1 VRQQKQTP
9 TEGVQN
15 MSVKTSAKLLAVA
28 VIVAASS
35 PAFARQE
42 AYGHSFGQRAGTCR
56 QAPFEACAHGEN
68 RMPHWTVPQSTA
80 DDWPHD
86 LILD

>member
-1 VRQQKQTP
+1 
-9 TEGVQN
+9 

-28 VIVAASS
+28 VIVLAGA
-35 PAFARQE
+35 PAYARQE
-42 AYGHSFGQRAGTCR
+42 AYGHSFGQRNETCR
-56 QAPFEACAHGEN
+56 RPAFESCVAGDNRAPRFQI
-68 RMPHWTVPQSTA
+68 PQPTR